1 MPTGTARRRR
11 WAGVE
16 RRASGGRSA
25 ASSGPGVG
33 RTSRCGGS
41 SRNPLGER
49 ARAAGG
55 GIPRDAA
62 WPCGRAWSET
72 SPRPCPRNRAR
83 YSLGANTFPGD
94 RQPCFPGACVMRS
107 LRRVADPSS
116 SRRVEVVLMGMSRR
130 DVLKAGTLAAFSAG
144 LPLVGIRAAAGS
156 RLPAP
161 RAAAELPV
169 DLFRGLDGLTMAM
182 FSGCLNTRFRIR
194 PFRRSRVGVTLVA
207 VEDRGSRPGG
217 ECFGPIFRGGRP
229 HRPLAQDT
237 YAIEH
242 PVLGS
247 FALFVVPMTS
257 DGSGN
262 YYEAV
267 INRLAA

>member
-1 MPTGTARRRR
+1 M
-11 WAGVE
+11 
-16 RRASGGRSA
+16 
-25 ASSGPGVG
+25 
-33 RTSRCGGS
+33 
-41 SRNPLGER
+41 
-49 ARAAGG
+49 
-55 GIPRDAA
+55 
-62 WPCGRAWSET
+62 
-72 SPRPCPRNRAR
+72 
-83 YSLGANTFPGD
+83 
-94 RQPCFPGACVMRS
+94 
-107 LRRVADPSS
+107 
-116 SRRVEVVLMGMSRR
+116 
-130 DVLKAGTLAAFSAG
+130 
-144 LPLVGIRAAAGS
+144 
-156 RLPAP
+156 
-161 RAAAELPV
+161 

-217 ECFGPIFRGGRP
+217 ECFGLIFRGGRP

-242 PVLGS
+242 PVLGA

-262 YYEAV
+262 YCEAV

>member
-1 MPTGTARRRR
+1 
-11 WAGVE
+11 
-16 RRASGGRSA
+16 
-25 ASSGPGVG
+25 
-33 RTSRCGGS
+33 
-41 SRNPLGER
+41 
-49 ARAAGG
+49 
-55 GIPRDAA
+55 
-62 WPCGRAWSET
+62 
-72 SPRPCPRNRAR
+72 
-83 YSLGANTFPGD
+83 
-94 RQPCFPGACVMRS
+94 MRI

-217 ECFGPIFRGGRP
+217 ECFGLIFRGGRP

-242 PVLGS
+242 PVLGA

>member
-1 MPTGTARRRR
+1 
-11 WAGVE
+11 
-16 RRASGGRSA
+16 
-25 ASSGPGVG
+25 
-33 RTSRCGGS
+33 
-41 SRNPLGER
+41 
-49 ARAAGG
+49 
-55 GIPRDAA
+55 
-62 WPCGRAWSET
+62 
-72 SPRPCPRNRAR
+72 
-83 YSLGANTFPGD
+83 
-94 RQPCFPGACVMRS
+94 MRI

-144 LPLVGIRAAAGS
+144 LPLVGIRAAAGN

-207 VEDRGSRPGG
+207 VEDRGSRPRG
-217 ECFGPIFRGGRP
+217 ECFGLIFRGGRP

-237 YAIEH
+237 YATEH
-242 PVLGS
+242 PVLGA

>member
-1 MPTGTARRRR
+1 MCTLYDVECTQAR
-11 WAGVE
+11 
-16 RRASGGRSA
+16 
-25 ASSGPGVG
+25 GPPVDRG
-33 RTSRCGGS
+33 
-41 SRNPLGER
+41 
-49 ARAAGG
+49 
-55 GIPRDAA
+55 
-62 WPCGRAWSET
+62 PCGRG
-72 SPRPCPRNRAR
+72 
-83 YSLGANTFPGD
+83 LGANTFPGD
-94 RQPCFPGACVMRS
+94 RQPCFPGACVMRI

-116 SRRVEVVLMGMSRR
+116 SRRVEVVLMMGMSRR

-217 ECFGPIFRGGRP
+217 ECFGLIFRGGRP

-242 PVLGS
+242 PVLGA
-247 FALFVVPMTS
+247 FALFV
-257 DGSGN
+257 
-262 YYEAV
+262 
-267 INRLAA
+267 